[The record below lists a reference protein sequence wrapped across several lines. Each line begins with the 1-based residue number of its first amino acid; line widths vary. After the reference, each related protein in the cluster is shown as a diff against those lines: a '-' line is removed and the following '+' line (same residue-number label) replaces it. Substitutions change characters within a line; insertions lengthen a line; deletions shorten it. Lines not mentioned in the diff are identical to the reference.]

1 MPADRD
7 AAPTIEWWKKLAPLQ
22 RVIVAVLRA
31 AMSERAEQAEA
42 KRLYEEAIYGRP

>member
-1 MPADRD
+1 MNPES
-7 AAPTIEWWKKLAPLQ
+7 AAPVIQWWKKLTPIQ

-31 AMSERAEQAEA
+31 AMSERAEQAER